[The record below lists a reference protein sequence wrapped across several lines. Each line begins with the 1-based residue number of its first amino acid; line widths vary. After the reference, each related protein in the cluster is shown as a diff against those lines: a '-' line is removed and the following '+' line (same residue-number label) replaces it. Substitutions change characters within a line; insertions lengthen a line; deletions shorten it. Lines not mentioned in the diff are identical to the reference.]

1 VALGA
6 HGAGSVIRRRPVQ
19 CCRVLDRGGSRSPK
33 AGDFLKPLMAA
44 SASIVLQD
52 RFTSAEA
59 G

>member
-1 VALGA
+1 
-6 HGAGSVIRRRPVQ
+6 VQ
-19 CCRVLDRGGSRSPK
+19 CCRVLDRGGSRTPK